1 MTETPKIDTAG
12 GSLPDTRSRQGEP
25 PARDSLSSSLPAAP
39 PGAGDALR
47 RRLTVQLDER
57 VGCVAVYFGEH
68 RNCLDGIEDDETC
81 VYFRRGHWNDR
92 RKEWTVP
99 PDYLGEAHRIHA
111 AIDAT
116 LRDAL
121 AALDAQQQARIWPHE
136 GRPLEEEVAT
146 ARKMREWH
154 IEAADALSR
163 LHVEATSET
172 RPLRL
177 AEQIDALGARLDAQQ
192 QERCSEHSADP
203 LVLVCVECFES
214 EKTAAATARAE
225 QAEAQLREAR
235 AHRRACACAEPDPV
249 MQADGRFYCHTCSFE
264 TGARPPNLV
273 PEDWMKQLRAAE
285 AEIARLRAA
294 LREVIAEMQA
304 AITELGSA
312 GAEVRVHKPRAQAT
326 FARWLK
332 MLEAALGEAERPAG
346 SQTEQTDQPSTSDAG
361 RPARP
366 ER

>member
-121 AALDAQQQARIWPHE
+121 AA
-136 GRPLEEEVAT
+136 
-146 ARKMREWH
+146 
-154 IEAADALSR
+154 
-163 LHVEATSET
+163 
-172 RPLRL
+172 
-177 AEQIDALGARLDAQQ
+177 LDAQQ